1 VPAAGCDHP
10 DFDQL
15 ISMRAVICSAF
26 DQPETLTV
34 ETVPDPVAAVGE
46 IVIDVHA
53 AGVNFPDALM
63 VMGQYQVR
71 PPLPFTPGAEA
82 AGVIIEVGSSVTHL
96 HVGQRVVVLTRTG
109 AFAERVCAPASA
121 ATPLPAALSF
131 DVAATLPLAF
141 GTAMHALIDRAQ
153 IAKGET
159 VLVLGAS
166 GGVGLAAV
174 MIGKALGAR
183 VIAAASTDEKT
194 ALCRTHG
201 ADEVIN
207 YTTESLRDRVKA
219 LTNGLGPNVICDP
232 VGGNLTEAAFRGIA
246 WGGRYLVIGFAG
258 GAIPSLPL
266 NLPLLKGA
274 SVVGVFWGSFEQR
287 EPVANARHLAQLM
300 DWVVDG
306 TITPVVSARYPLEQ
320 SAAAL
325 RAMLDRKVVGKVVV
339 VPTH

>member
-1 VPAAGCDHP
+1 
-10 DFDQL
+10 
-15 ISMRAVICSAF
+15 MRTVICRAF

-34 ETVPDPVAAVGE
+34 ETVADPVAEAGHV
-46 IVIDVHA
+46 VIAVHA

-71 PPLPFTPGAEA
+71 PPLPFTPGGEA
-82 AGVIIEVGSSVTHL
+82 AGVIIEVGSGVTHL
-96 HVGQRVVVLTRTG
+96 HVGQRVVAFTRTG
-109 AFAERVCAPASA
+109 AFAERLSAPAA
-121 ATPLPAALSF
+121 AVTPIPDALSF
-131 DVAATLPLAF
+131 DIAATLPLAY

-153 IAKGET
+153 LARGET

-183 VIAAASTDEKT
+183 VIAAASTDEKL

-201 ADEVIN
+201 ADDVIN
-207 YTTESLRDRVKA
+207 YNTESLRDRLKA

-232 VGGNLTEAAFRGIA
+232 VGGDLAEPAFRSIA
-246 WGGRYLVIGFAG
+246 WGGRYLVVGFAG
-258 GAIPSLPL
+258 GAIPSLPF

-274 SVVGVFWGSFEQR
+274 SIVGVFWGSFEQR
-287 EPVANARHLAQLM
+287 EPAANARHLAQLM
-300 DWVVDG
+300 AWASDG
-306 TITPVVSARYPLEQ
+306 TITPVVSARYSLDQ

-325 RAMLDRKVVGKVVV
+325 RAMLDRQVVGKVVV
-339 VPTH
+339 APHG

>member
-1 VPAAGCDHP
+1 
-10 DFDQL
+10 
-15 ISMRAVICSAF
+15 MRTVICRAF

-34 ETVPDPVAAVGE
+34 ETVADPVAEAGHV
-46 IVIDVHA
+46 VIAVHA

-71 PPLPFTPGAEA
+71 PPLPFTPGGEA
-82 AGVIIEVGSSVTHL
+82 AGVIIEVGSGVTHL
-96 HVGQRVVVLTRTG
+96 HVGQRVVAFTRTG
-109 AFAERVCAPASA
+109 AFAERLSAPASTI
-121 ATPLPAALSF
+121 TPIPDALSF
-131 DVAATLPLAF
+131 DIAATLPLAY

-153 IAKGET
+153 LARGET

-183 VIAAASTDEKT
+183 VIAAASTDEKL

-201 ADEVIN
+201 ADDVIN
-207 YTTESLRDRVKA
+207 YNTESLRDRLKA

-232 VGGNLTEAAFRGIA
+232 VGGDLAEPAFRSIA
-246 WGGRYLVIGFAG
+246 WGGRYLVVGFAG
-258 GAIPSLPL
+258 GAIPSLPF

-274 SVVGVFWGSFEQR
+274 SIVGVFWGSFEQR
-287 EPVANARHLAQLM
+287 EPAANARHLAQLM
-300 DWVVDG
+300 AWASDG
-306 TITPVVSARYPLEQ
+306 TITPVVSARYLLDQ

-325 RAMLDRKVVGKVVV
+325 RAMLDRQVVGKVVV
-339 VPTH
+339 APHG

>member
-1 VPAAGCDHP
+1 
-10 DFDQL
+10 
-15 ISMRAVICSAF
+15 MRAVICSSF

-34 ETVPDPVAAVGE
+34 ETVPDPVAAAGE
-46 IVIDVHA
+46 IVVEVHA

-71 PPLPFTPGAEA
+71 PPLPFTPGGEA
-82 AGVIIEVGSSVTHL
+82 AGVISAVGPGVSHL
-96 HVGQRVVVLTRTG
+96 QVGQRVVVFTRTG
-109 AFAERVCAPASA
+109 AFAERLCAPASS
-121 ATPLPAALSF
+121 ATPIPESLSF
-131 DVAATLPLAF
+131 EVAATLPLAF
-141 GTAMHALIDRAQ
+141 GTAMHALIDRAK

-159 VLVLGAS
+159 LLVLGAS

-183 VIAAASTDEKT
+183 VIAAASTDEKL

-201 ADEVIN
+201 ADDVIN

-219 LTNGLGPNVICDP
+219 ITNGLGPDVICDP
-232 VGGNLTEAAFRGIA
+232 VGGDLTELAFRSIA
-246 WGGRYLVIGFAG
+246 WGGRHLVIGFAG

-287 EPVANARHLAQLM
+287 EPVANARHLSQLM
-300 DWVVDG
+300 DWVVNG
-306 TITPVVSARYPLEQ
+306 TISPVVSARYALHE
-320 SAAAL
+320 SASAL
-325 RAMLDRKVVGKVVV
+325 RAMLERRVVGKVVV
-339 VPTH
+339 VATH